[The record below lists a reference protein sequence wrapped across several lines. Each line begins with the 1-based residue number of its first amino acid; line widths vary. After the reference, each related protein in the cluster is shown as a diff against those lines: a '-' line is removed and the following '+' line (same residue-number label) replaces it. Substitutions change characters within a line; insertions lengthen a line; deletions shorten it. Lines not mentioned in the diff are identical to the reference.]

1 MSYNIKQWLTNSGV
15 ELARGAAAGLA
26 ITVVVFFCF
35 WTPPPTPRI
44 GEKQA
49 TVIMQYGPPDEIVAT
64 EQSPTERQHYPYT
77 YLRYR
82 SGFFKSSV
90 TVIVIDN
97 VADRVLNVTQDGDAG
112 Y

>member
-15 ELARGAAAGLA
+15 ELARGAAAGMA

-82 SGFFKSSV
+82 IGVQAGNFRCLDKGAPFIFV
-90 TVIVIDN
+90 RVIV
-97 VADRVLNVTQDGDAG
+97 L
-112 Y
+112 